1 MKGLP
6 SSIWSPDL
14 TFVSPFQFEGSE
26 GDKLIEVGATF
37 TKRQKFTIAELKE
50 RRHRD
55 HKLEA
60 FLSDI
65 ERHKECRRQGL
76 QGWRTECTT
85 PSRVVTNNNLRWS

>member
-1 MKGLP
+1 M
-6 SSIWSPDL
+6 
-14 TFVSPFQFEGSE
+14 
-26 GDKLIEVGATF
+26 IEVGATF

-60 FLSDI
+60 FLSDN

-76 QGWRTECTT
+76 QGRC
-85 PSRVVTNNNLRWS
+85 SAVLS

>member
-1 MKGLP
+1 MSPLKNSP
-6 SSIWSPDL
+6 S
-14 TFVSPFQFEGSE
+14 FQFEGSE

-60 FLSDI
+60 FLSDN

-76 QGWRTECTT
+76 QGRC
-85 PSRVVTNNNLRWS
+85 SAVLS